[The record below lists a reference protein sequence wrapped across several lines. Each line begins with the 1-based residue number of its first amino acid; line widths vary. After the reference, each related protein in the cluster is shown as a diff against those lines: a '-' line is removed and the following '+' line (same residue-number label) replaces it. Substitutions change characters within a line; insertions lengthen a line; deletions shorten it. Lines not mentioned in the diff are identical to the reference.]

1 MAEWKALGAVFCCLI
16 ALRFASPNCLNGY
29 SATVQSGTYPY
40 GGKKCI
46 CQTID
51 MVVGEPSLYTIYRQ
65 DSQGF
70 ASSPMPGWGSKAAH
84 RPWPSEKS

>member
-65 DSQGF
+65 DSQVVARRINGNL
-70 ASSPMPGWGSKAAH
+70 PDPGKCVETDG
-84 RPWPSEKS
+84 PD